1 MMTTYECSDIIHIMK
16 MSRVMLSDSDSARL
30 EFSGQ
35 VSGKNYWII
44 ILIVEDLPRVSM
56 KLSGATVFEDTV
68 KSVDDL
74 KIFLE
79 ERLYKYL
86 EV

>member
-1 MMTTYECSDIIHIMK
+1 MMTTYERSDIIHIMK
-16 MSRVMLSDSDSARL
+16 MNRLTLNDSDSAQL

-35 VSGKNYWII
+35 VSGKNYRIR
-44 ILIVEDLPRVSM
+44 ILIVEDLPRISI
-56 KLSGATVFEDTV
+56 KQSGEVVFEDTV
-68 KSVDDL
+68 KSIDDL

-79 ERLYKYL
+79 ERLYLYL

>member
-1 MMTTYECSDIIHIMK
+1 MTTYERSDIIHIME
-16 MSRVMLSDSDSARL
+16 MNRLTLSDSDSAQL

-35 VSGKNYWII
+35 VSGKNYRIR
-44 ILIVEDLPRVSM
+44 ILVVEDLPRISI
-56 KLSGATVFEDTV
+56 KQSGEVVFEDTV
-68 KSVDDL
+68 TSIDDL

-79 ERLYKYL
+79 ERLYLYL

>member
-1 MMTTYECSDIIHIMK
+1 MMTTYERSDIIHIIK
-16 MSRVMLSDSDSARL
+16 MNRLTLNDSDSAQL

-35 VSGKNYWII
+35 VSGKNYRIR
-44 ILIVEDLPRVSM
+44 ILIVEDLPRISI
-56 KLSGATVFEDTV
+56 KQSGEVVFEDTV
-68 KSVDDL
+68 KSIDDL

-79 ERLYKYL
+79 ERLYLYL